1 NLTLATARAHAD
13 KLAALGQ
20 AAARIAH
27 EIRNPLAAARSLV
40 QLVGQNDGSR
50 ELTEPAVGELDRIG
64 RLVSDLLAFSRRDD
78 VRAREEVDMAAVC
91 RAALAEVAPLA
102 QTLNVDVVWVLA
114 PAALVG
120 DEGRMV
126 QAVSNLC
133 RNAVEAAAGEWGT
146 GRVTVS
152 CRTANE
158 LVAIEGPDSG
168 PGILAGEVGRGFAP
182 CHTTK

>member
-1 NLTLATARAHAD
+1 GTGIGAPLPRGGPEPGGTLPLADQLGLLRADGLLVCPLRGPRLEATLLLGPRRGWAYDSWTVEGLRAVGHQAGLAFENLTLATARAHAD

-40 QLVGQNDGSR
+40 QLVGQTDGAR

-78 VRAREEVDMAAVC
+78 VRAREEVDVAAVC

-102 QTLNVDVVWVLA
+102 QALNVDVV
-114 PAALVG
+114 
-120 DEGRMV
+120 
-126 QAVSNLC
+126 
-133 RNAVEAAAGEWGT
+133 
-146 GRVTVS
+146 
-152 CRTANE
+152 
-158 LVAIEGPDSG
+158 
-168 PGILAGEVGRGFAP
+168 
-182 CHTTK
+182 

>member
-1 NLTLATARAHAD
+1 
-13 KLAALGQ
+13 
-20 AAARIAH
+20 
-27 EIRNPLAAARSLV
+27 
-40 QLVGQNDGSR
+40 
-50 ELTEPAVGELDRIG
+50 
-64 RLVSDLLAFSRRDD
+64 
-78 VRAREEVDMAAVC
+78 MAAVC

-158 LVAIEGPDSG
+158 LVAIEVRDSG
-168 PGILAGEVGRGFAP
+168 PGILAGDVGSAFEP
-182 CHTTK
+182 FHTTKADGTGLGLPIARGIVETHGGRLVVYRRDSETVFRIELPAMPCAGSGSPPK